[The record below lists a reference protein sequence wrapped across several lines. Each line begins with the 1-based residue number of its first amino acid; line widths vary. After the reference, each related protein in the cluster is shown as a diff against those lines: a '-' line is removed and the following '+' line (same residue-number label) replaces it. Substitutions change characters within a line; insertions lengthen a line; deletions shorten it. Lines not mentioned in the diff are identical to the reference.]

1 MKTIRQMS
9 VMLFLLVSALFAH
22 AADAGTEIMKRCAD
36 KFRTAPSVTV
46 DFAVAHNAG
55 QDNGTLTMCKDL
67 FKIATPALSI
77 WYDGTTQWTYLKSN
91 NEVNITEP
99 TGEELMESNPFELI
113 NSFANHF
120 NCRAMTSSASSDIV
134 ELTPKSNDSAISS
147 AKITISKSTGWPT
160 AMVIV
165 FDGGATTSVSIRSVK
180 TGAALVKNVFKFD
193 SKTLPGV
200 EVVDLR

>member
-1 MKTIRQMS
+1 MKTIRQLS

-55 QDNGTLTMCKDL
+55 QDNGTLTMSKNL

-120 NCRAMTSSASSDIV
+120 
-134 ELTPKSNDSAISS
+134 KSNDSAISS

-180 TGAALVKNVFKFD
+180 TGAALGKNVFKFD
-193 SKTLPGV
+193 SKTFSDV